1 VTKNSLSKGSARVGA
16 FFEDGESA
24 VEMSRFTKKLDY
36 VKSKKK
42 KKKKKK
48 EDYVSKSCTNVRM
61 LTFVYTRLALLL

>member
-42 KKKKKK
+42 KGGL
-48 EDYVSKSCTNVRM
+48 CQ
-61 LTFVYTRLALLL
+61 